1 MILVTGSTGRI
12 GREVVRE
19 LAALGAEF
27 RALVRKN
34 TDADK
39 LRNQGV
45 ETVLGDFTQPQSIQT
60 ALQGVER
67 VFVLAPSSPMQAE
80 LEGALVDEAKNAG
93 VKHIVKL
100 SVLGAGTQANSA
112 LLKWHRQS
120 EQKIEASGIAYT
132 HLRPNAFHQNFVSF
146 YAPSI
151 AADGMLY
158 APAEECKISWID
170 TRDIGAVA
178 ARVLTESGH
187 EGNIYEITGSE
198 ALSYT
203 QIAEKL
209 SALVDKK
216 VTYISV
222 SDEDARQSMISFGA
236 PDWYA
241 DGFVALYQFYRQ
253 GGGAVITDTVE
264 QVTKTKPRSLDAY
277 LQENAQAF
285 KGS

>member
-1 MILVTGSTGRI
+1 MILVTGATGRI
-12 GREVVRE
+12 GSAVVKE

-27 RALVRKN
+27 RALVRNN

-39 LRNQGV
+39 LNAQGV
-45 ETVLGDFTQPQSIQT
+45 ETVLGDLTEPQSIQT

-67 VFVLAPSSPMQAE
+67 LFVLSPSSPMQVQV
-80 LEGALVDEAKNAG
+80 EGALVDEAKNVG

-100 SVLGAGTQANSA
+100 SVLGADTQANSA

-120 EQKIEASGIAYT
+120 EQKIEASGIPYT
-132 HLRPNAFHQNFVSF
+132 FLRPNAFHQNFVSF

-187 EGNIYEITGSE
+187 EGNIYELTGSE
-198 ALSYT
+198 ALSYP
-203 QIAEKL
+203 QIAENL
-209 SALVDKK
+209 STLVGKK

-241 DGFVALYQFYRQ
+241 ENLVTLYQFYRQ

-264 QVTKTKPRSLDAY
+264 QVTNTKPRSLHAY
-277 LQENAQAF
+277 LEENTQAF